1 MEKLDAIRAAS
12 DIQKY
17 CRMQEDCKA
26 CMFYDGINNE
36 PCHILAIK
44 VPQKPPLSDVIH
56 HPDHYTW
63 KGAECKDI
71 IKTMTAGLEGFEA
84 YCMGNIIKYLYRYP
98 KKGALLQDIRKA
110 EEYISMLKK
119 DVEK

>member
-1 MEKLDAIRAAS
+1 M
-12 DIQKY
+12 
-17 CRMQEDCKA
+17 
-26 CMFYDGINNE
+26 
-36 PCHILAIK
+36 
-44 VPQKPPLSDVIH
+44 
-56 HPDHYTW
+56 
-63 KGAECKDI
+63 ECKDI
-71 IKTMTAGLEGFEA
+71 IKIMTTGLEGFEA